1 MQIAS
6 INGIALHYAD
16 EGPRN
21 AAAIVFSNSLG
32 TDFRIWDGVVAAL
45 DGRFRTIRYDKRGHG
60 LSDAPPAP
68 YRMADHVGDLE
79 SLLAHLGVGRAVFVG
94 LSVGGMIV
102 TQLASR
108 HPGSIAGLV
117 LCDTAHKIGTD
128 ELWNERI
135 AAVESRGIAAVRDVV
150 MQRWFSPSFRE
161 NEKARL
167 AIYANMLTR
176 QPVAGYSGTCAA
188 LRDTDNT
195 ELVKALKM
203 PVLLIVG
210 SNDGSTPPD
219 LVRSTHDL
227 IPGSTFVVLDG
238 PGHIPCVEAPEET
251 ARLIRDFASSAS

>member
-1 MQIAS
+1 MKIAS
-6 INGIALHYAD
+6 VNGISVHYAD

-21 AAAIVFSNSLG
+21 APAIVFVNSLG

-45 DGRFRTIRYDKRGHG
+45 DGRYRTIRYDKRGHG

-68 YRMADHVGDLE
+68 YRMSDHVGDLE
-79 SLLAHLGVGRAVFVG
+79 ALLGLLGVGKAVFVG

-108 HPGSIAGLV
+108 HPQKVSGLV

-135 AAVESRGIAAVRDVV
+135 AAVESRGVAAVRDVV
-150 MQRWFSPSFRE
+150 MQRWFSPSFRQ
-161 NEKARL
+161 NEKAAL
-167 AIYANMLTR
+167 SVYANMLSR
-176 QPVAGYSGTCAA
+176 QPVSGYSGTCAA

-195 ELVKALKM
+195 ELVKALQC
-203 PVLLIVG
+203 PVMLIVG

-251 ARLIRDFASSAS
+251 ARLVRDFAQGIR